1 MQNANMQNAN
11 NQNGEM
17 QIKKSDSFKKR
28 NNRPW
33 LKTAVIFYRAVGGEP
48 LIAEAPL
55 CLYYK

>member
-1 MQNANMQNAN
+1 
-11 NQNGEM
+11 M